1 MRRYLIVANQTL
13 TGPHLV
19 AEATARQVAEPSSF
33 HLLVP
38 ATRSH
43 AGALWTE
50 GEARARARKQLDDA
64 LAEMT
69 AAGLQVTGELGDESP
84 VQAVGDALRQ
94 GAFDEIIVST
104 LPPGLS
110 RWLKLDLPHRLE
122 TTYGLPVKHVMP
134 SRDLVT

>member
-19 AEATARQVAEPSSF
+19 SEAQARNTAEPSTF

-43 AGALWTE
+43 AGAMWTE
-50 GEARARARKQLDDA
+50 GEARARAGKQLDNA
-64 LAEMT
+64 IEQMR
-69 AAGLQVTGELGDESP
+69 AAGLDVTGELGDESP
-84 VQAVGDALRQ
+84 VQAVGDVLRHQ
-94 GAFDEIIVST
+94 QFDEIIVST

-110 RWLKLDLPHRLE
+110 RWLKLDLPHRLQK
-122 TTYGLPVKHVMP
+122 TYDLPVRHVMP

>member
-19 AEATARQVAEPSSF
+19 SEARSRNAAEPSTF

-43 AGALWTE
+43 AGAMWTE
-50 GEARARARKQLDDA
+50 GEAMARAGKQLEQA
-64 LAEMT
+64 LEDMQ
-69 AAGLQVTGELGDESP
+69 AAGLDVTGELGDESP
-84 VQAVGDALRQ
+84 VQAVGDVLRRES
-94 GAFDEIIVST
+94 FDEIIVST

-110 RWLKLDLPHRLE
+110 RWLKLDLPHRLQK
-122 TTYGLPVKHVMP
+122 TYDLPVKHVMP

>member
-19 AEATARQVAEPSSF
+19 AETTARQAAEPSSF

-69 AAGLQVTGELGDESP
+69 AAGLQVTGDLGDESP
-84 VQAVGDALRQ
+84 VQAVGDALRR
-94 GAFDEIIVST
+94 GEFDEIIVST

-122 TTYGLPVKHVMP
+122 KTYGLPVKHVMP